1 MAEPAVNMFD
11 THKSIRALVD
21 IGIKAK
27 QAEGIVELVSK
38 SREYDFS
45 RLATKD
51 QVEAVKTELYSVKT
65 ELKAEIDGVRKDVK
79 AEIAIIKSEIANLQ
93 FNILKWII
101 PFFLTNSLAL
111 VAVIIALFFRG

>member
-11 THKSIRALVD
+11 THKSIRALVN
-21 IGIKAK
+21 IGIKEK

-38 SREYDFS
+38 SRDYDFS

-51 QVEAVKTELYSVKT
+51 QLESVRS
-65 ELKAEIDGVRKDVK
+65 ELKATEEKLNHKIEKEAAAV
-79 AEIAIIKSEIANLQ
+79 Q
-93 FNILKWII
+93 YNILKWII

>member
-11 THKSIRALVD
+11 THKSIRALVN
-21 IGIKAK
+21 IGIKEK

-38 SREYDFS
+38 SRDYDFS

-51 QVEAVKTELYSVKT
+51 QVEMLNSK
-65 ELKAEIDGVRKDVK
+65 IDNVEEKLNHKIEKEV
-79 AEIAIIKSEIANLQ
+79 ATIKSEMANLQ